1 MAIPQNQLHVSEEA
15 IELSDLPKSSSA
27 VPLVPIVS
35 YHSTNDHEDIEPIAQ
50 YALPPVDG
58 GKQAWIFLAA
68 ATMIEILVWGIPFAI
83 GVLLAFWTSTLFPD
97 QSSSTLTLAATL
109 QTGLLYMNSAVIGP
123 LLTAVPRWQKTFQ
136 VIGIL
141 AASVALIASAFAS
154 KPWHILV
161 TIGLLYPLAGAA
173 YFPCGTLLFEWFH
186 ARRGLASG
194 VMYAGDSQKLTCLPG
209 GFIFP
214 FIMSG
219 LLQHLGYKKAM
230 IITGSVFG
238 VVGTICLCFIRRR
251 VPIASRYQPD
261 SERRRE
267 NTPDWSFLKSFLL
280 IISLATIL
288 LTSLG
293 NFIPSLW
300 IPTYANDLHLSHPN
314 GANLLS
320 ILNAASVPGNALMG
334 LLSDRLPMRIV
345 ILISCLF
352 SGLSVAFLWGF
363 GTSKGMLVA
372 FCVVFGMF
380 GPSFCAVWSKMNAAI
395 AKDNTFQFGMIFSFF
410 MFTRGVGNFSSG
422 PISEALLKYDA
433 LHGTI
438 GGYGFNNY
446 GVLLLFSSLMILSGT
461 VTGAL
466 FVEKR

>member
-1 MAIPQNQLHVSEEA
+1 MAVPQQQPHVSIEA
-15 IELSDLPKSSSA
+15 IQLSGLSESPSA
-27 VPLVPIVS
+27 IPLVPVVS
-35 YHSTNDHEDIEPIAQ
+35 PRSTNDHEHIEPVAQ

-58 GKQAWIFLAA
+58 GRQAWIFLAA

-97 QSSSTLTLAATL
+97 ESSSTLTLAATL

-123 LLTAVPRWQKTFQ
+123 LLTAVPRWQKTLQ
-136 VIGIL
+136 VMGIL

-161 TIGLLYPLAGAA
+161 TIGLLYPLAGAS

-194 VMYAGDSQKLTCLPG
+194 VMYAGTGTG

-219 LLQHLGYKKAM
+219 LLHHLGYKKAM
-230 IITGSVFG
+230 IIMGSVFG
-238 VVGTICLCFIRRR
+238 VVGILCLCFIRRR
-251 VPIASRYQPD
+251 VPIASRFHPD
-261 SERRRE
+261 SERRRRE
-267 NTPDWSFLKSFLL
+267 NAPDWSFLKSTQL
-280 IISLATIL
+280 IVSISTIL

-300 IPTYANDLHLSHPN
+300 IPTYANDLHLSKPN
-314 GANLLS
+314 GAGLLS
-320 ILNAASVPGNALMG
+320 ILNAASVPGNAVMG
-334 LLSDRLPMRIV
+334 VLSDHLPMRIV
-345 ILISCLF
+345 ILISCLV
-352 SGLSVAFLWGF
+352 SSLSVAFLWGF

-372 FCVVFGMF
+372 FCIVFGMF
-380 GPSFCAVWSKMNAAI
+380 GPSFCAIWSKMNAAI
-395 AKDNTFQFGMIFSFF
+395 AKDNTFQFAMIFSFF

-422 PISEALLKYDA
+422 PISEALLKYDSLKGA
-433 LHGTI
+433 V
-438 GGYGFNNY
+438 GGYGFHNY

-461 VTGAL
+461 LSGAL